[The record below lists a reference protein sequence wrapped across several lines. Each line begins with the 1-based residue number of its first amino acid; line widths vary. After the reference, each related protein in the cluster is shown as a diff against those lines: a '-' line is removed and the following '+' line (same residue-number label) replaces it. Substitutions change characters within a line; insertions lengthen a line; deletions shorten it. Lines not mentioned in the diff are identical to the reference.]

1 MTQYLS
7 QQSLLCLLAG
17 AFLLG
22 FAVGAVYQLFLIRR
36 AAFVKMQIP
45 RLLSVLWL
53 NLEDFLILVATG
65 FAVTVLFYA
74 VVSGVPRLMAIPA
87 LGLGL
92 FCWRITLGRL
102 INGATDRIL
111 GLVARLVRRIQVRL
125 FQPVERK
132 IRGIAHGLW
141 KCWTDQITRR
151 RQARMQKQAETQTA
165 DYGDWLERVLLTE
178 GRLPDEMNGRTKER

>member
-7 QQSLLCLLAG
+7 QQSLLYLLAG

-65 FAVTVLFYA
+65 SAVTVLFYA

-111 GLVARLVRRIQVRL
+111 GLLARLVRRIQVRL
-125 FQPVERK
+125 FQPVVRK
-132 IRGIAHGLW
+132 IRAIAHGLW
-141 KCWTDQITRR
+141 KCWTEQIARK
-151 RQARMQKQAETQTA
+151 RQARMQKQAETATVR
-165 DYGDWLERVLLTE
+165 YGDWLERVLQTD

>member
-7 QQSLLCLLAG
+7 QQSLLRLLAG

-36 AAFVKMQIP
+36 AAFARMQIP

-65 FAVTVLFYA
+65 SAVTVLFYA

-111 GLVARLVRRIQVRL
+111 GLLARLVRRIQVRL
-125 FQPVERK
+125 FQPVERE

-151 RQARMQKQAETQTA
+151 RQARIQKQAETQTA
-165 DYGDWLERVLLTE
+165 GYGDWLERVLQTD